1 MSELTDAYIDSIVFP
16 ALVGKIGLDAI
27 LDTPDREFVD
37 TLRRELF
44 LTTTRWLC
52 QDLSLQELGKLLEKW
67 SRVRQFHSKGN
78 CRNGSWYPLIP
89 ETILAPGVKV
99 VTISSCKDLIK
110 EGERMEN
117 CLRRGSHI
125 TSCLLG
131 THHILTIRKN
141 DQSLLNLTLISRPSS
156 GRRGAPGWTIS
167 ECKGIAN
174 NANLSPELAGYL
186 ELFRSKL
193 ENGHVSISPGPFGQT
208 AESFESLKNTLT
220 SPLERILG
228 LNLREPAEEAM
239 HFFREILTVKPDRS
253 RGTSRNIHFPILAPE
268 SIPECFERFII
279 ILTRTNPP
287 VQ

>member
-1 MSELTDAYIDSIVFP
+1 
-16 ALVGKIGLDAI
+16 
-27 LDTPDREFVD
+27 
-37 TLRRELF
+37 
-44 LTTTRWLC
+44 
-52 QDLSLQELGKLLEKW
+52 
-67 SRVRQFHSKGN
+67 
-78 CRNGSWYPLIP
+78 
-89 ETILAPGVKV
+89 
-99 VTISSCKDLIK
+99 
-110 EGERMEN
+110 
-117 CLRRGSHI
+117 
-125 TSCLLG
+125 
-131 THHILTIRKN
+131 
-141 DQSLLNLTLISRPSS
+141 
-156 GRRGAPGWTIS
+156 
-167 ECKGIAN
+167 
-174 NANLSPELAGYL
+174 L